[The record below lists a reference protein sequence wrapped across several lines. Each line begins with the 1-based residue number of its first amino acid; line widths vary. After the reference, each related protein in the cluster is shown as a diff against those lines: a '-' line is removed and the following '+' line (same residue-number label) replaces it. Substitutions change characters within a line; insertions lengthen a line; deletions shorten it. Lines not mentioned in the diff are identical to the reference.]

1 MLLKNH
7 LIEVFKKA
15 SSENN
20 ILLKENIVLKWVHRF
35 GIDSLNDLFIHV
47 PDLREYK
54 HEDQE
59 QITLMNELDEEE
71 NQQQTTL
78 MNQLDEKENQE
89 QITLMNELDEEENQ
103 EQIKVEVSKTLEN
116 IEETKWELNH
126 LETSISNGIFN
137 KDQNSNNIKEIPDI
151 RELPLPNIK
160 NLRKWINKNK
170 KAS

>member
-71 NQQQTTL
+71 NQ
-78 MNQLDEKENQE
+78 
-89 QITLMNELDEEENQ
+89 

-126 LETSISNGIFN
+126 LATSISNGIFN
-137 KDQNSNNIKEIPDI
+137 KEQNSNNIKEIPDI

>member
-71 NQQQTTL
+71 NQ
-78 MNQLDEKENQE
+78 
-89 QITLMNELDEEENQ
+89 

-126 LETSISNGIFN
+126 LETSISCLLYTSPSPRDRI
-137 KDQNSNNIKEIPDI
+137 
-151 RELPLPNIK
+151 
-160 NLRKWINKNK
+160 
-170 KAS
+170 ASRMPSSA